1 MNTYR
6 ELKVWQKAIDLVV
19 ACYELTKG
27 FPDDER
33 YGLTSQLRR
42 AAVSV
47 PANIAEGHGR
57 GSTSQFLNFLWIA
70 NGSLTEVETHLII
83 AGRLGYIS
91 RDVGRPIFHQMQ
103 EIGRM
108 LSGLRRS
115 LLDATNHGVYK
126 NETADDQS

>member
-1 MNTYR
+1 MQSYR
-6 ELKVWQKAIDLVV
+6 ELKVWQKSMDLVV
-19 ACYELTKG
+19 ACYEVAKT

-42 AAVSV
+42 AVVSV
-47 PANIAEGHGR
+47 AANIAEGHGR
-57 GSTSQFLNFLWIA
+57 GTTKSFINFLLIA

-91 RDVGRPIFHQMQ
+91 RDEGKPFYDQIQ
-103 EIGRM
+103 EVGRM

-115 LLDATNHGVYK
+115 LHDAT
-126 NETADDQS
+126 E